1 MDEWNKMAE
10 WFPTSIKVLTFPFY
24 WNNVLSDAALMQS
37 LQQLIFPSLY
47 VERLTRLMFSCY
59 FYNLSLFRGKWW
71 HMDGVGGVSRG
82 WQGSQ
87 VMVTLPAVHTGHFFF
102 LMYLFCNLRIVLISW
117 SQSLICDKQINPF
130 LTLSNRTFV
139 FKRKVRIWLWG

>member
-47 VERLTRLMFSCY
+47 VERLTRLMFPAIFIIYLC
-59 FYNLSLFRGKWW
+59 L
-71 HMDGVGGVSRG
+71 GGSDDTWTESEEFPEDDRV
-82 WQGSQ
+82 
-87 VMVTLPAVHTGHFFF
+87 
-102 LMYLFCNLRIVLISW
+102 
-117 SQSLICDKQINPF
+117 
-130 LTLSNRTFV
+130 
-139 FKRKVRIWLWG
+139 VR